1 MNTTSIRP
9 LLAMSI
15 AALLSACGG
24 GVEQTPTVHTAAM
37 VETSLYASQ
46 SGTGPAQATGSQL
59 PVAQLPA
66 AQAAQAASVQAAQA
80 AALAAA
86 AQGPQPDCAADGC
99 KAIRII
105 DSNAEMYR
113 LDAQRRAAVDDD
125 APPSA

>member
-1 MNTTSIRP
+1 MNTTSIHP

-37 VETSLYASQ
+37 VETSLYVSQASAD
-46 SGTGPAQATGSQL
+46 PVQATGSQL
-59 PVAQLPA
+59 PVAQFPA
-66 AQAAQAASVQAAQA
+66 AQAAKV

-99 KAIRII
+99 KSIRII
-105 DSNAEMYR
+105 DANAEMYR
-113 LDAQRRAAVDDD
+113 LEAQRRADVDDD